1 MQEKS
6 DLQSQK
12 DQAGGSRKRSL
23 LKLLLTVGF
32 AVAAV
37 VVAYKIGSDMR
48 APSSVSPKTEPS
60 FGRSQSDNLFSS
72 GKLLKGVGQSP
83 VDPSKVLFPSMEKT
97 LDPNGPTKAKTCP
110 PGVSAGASTV
120 SETQHADDRTAEA
133 PILPSDREPTL
144 KTEEGPSVEAR
155 VPEPTVAVA
164 EATDGAS
171 DPAVKTGT
179 ILETTPQD
187 KGGPTKQK
195 TSPKKEVVAT
205 TPPSAPEI
213 NDKSKAEQFQLPGSM
228 TVKIHNYSG
237 AVAKWGLMVILD
249 DSAHMARK
257 NRLWA
262 GNRLKSATNLI
273 EKIPEGMPPGS
284 KLAVRD
290 FQCSK
295 PDKDRK
301 KKPAPCLS
309 RMLYDWSEAPFPG
322 LNDKF
327 AELSPGGVTNPC
339 AAAAFSLKKDF
350 EAIKASK
357 LSPRVLIVTDG
368 SGKCLKAD
376 AAAIVEQLFGKE
388 SARVDVL
395 GLGMAKNKDFGYS
408 SLAKKT
414 NGVFFT
420 MNNPGDTDQV
430 LSRYGKAL
438 KAPIMEKIT
447 IKGEKSVFTAV
458 PGEEV
463 TLVPGEYS
471 VELPVVAGIQSSKRT
486 IQSVKISSGEAV
498 VLDIKVKKGKLTTS
512 RSIRKLN

>member
-1 MQEKS
+1 MQDKS
-6 DLQSQK
+6 DLQTQK

-23 LKLLLTVGF
+23 LKLLTVGF

-48 APSSVSPKTEPS
+48 APSSDSPKTEPS
-60 FGRSQSDNLFSS
+60 FGRNQSDNLFSS

-83 VDPSKVLFPSMEKT
+83 VDPAKVLFPSMEKT
-97 LDPNGPTKAKTCP
+97 LDPNGPTKTKSCP
-110 PGVSAGASTV
+110 PGVSAGSFTA
-120 SETQHADDRTAEA
+120 SETQHSDDSEA
-133 PILPSDREPTL
+133 PVLPSDREPTL
-144 KTEEGPSVEAR
+144 KTGESPSVEAR

-164 EATDGAS
+164 EAS
-171 DPAVKTGT
+171 DNAGDPPVKSGT

-195 TSPKKEVVAT
+195 ISPKKETVAT
-205 TPPSAPEI
+205 APPSAPEI
-213 NDKSKAEQFQLPGSM
+213 TDKSKAEQFQLPGSM

-262 GNRLKSATNLI
+262 GNRLKSAANLI
-273 EKIPEGMPPGS
+273 EKIPEAMPPGS

-322 LNDKF
+322 LSDKF
-327 AELSPGGVTNPC
+327 ADLSPGGVTNPC

-350 EAIKASK
+350 EAITASK

-368 SGKCLKAD
+368 SGKCLKGD
-376 AAAIVEQLFGKE
+376 AAAIVEQIFGKE

-408 SLAKKT
+408 GLAKKT
-414 NGVFFT
+414 NGVFYT

-438 KAPIMEKIT
+438 KTPIMEKIT
-447 IKGEKSVFTAV
+447 IRGEKSVFTAV

-486 IQSVKISSGEAV
+486 VQNVKISSGEAV
-498 VLDIKVKKGKLTTS
+498 VLEIKMKKGKLTTS
-512 RSIRKLN
+512 RSVRKTN

>member
-1 MQEKS
+1 MQDTS

-32 AVAAV
+32 AAAAV

-48 APSSVSPKTEPS
+48 ASSSDSRKLEPS
-60 FGRSQSDNLFSS
+60 FGRNQSDNLFSS

-83 VDPSKVLFPSMEKT
+83 VDPSKVLFPSMEKA
-97 LDPNGPTKAKTCP
+97 LDPNGPTKAKSCP
-110 PGVSAGASTV
+110 PGISAGALAA
-120 SETQHADDRTAEA
+120 SEGQHSDDRTAEVPA
-133 PILPSDREPTL
+133 LASNREATP
-144 KTEEGPSVEAR
+144 KPGEGPLVEAR
-155 VPEPTVAVA
+155 GPEPTATVA
-164 EATDGAS
+164 EPPDGVG
-171 DPAVKTGT
+171 DPVVKLGT
-179 ILETTPQD
+179 IVETTPHD

-195 TSPKKEVVAT
+195 ALPKKDVVAT
-205 TPPSAPEI
+205 ASPSAPVI
-213 NDKSKAEQFQLPGSM
+213 DDKSKAEQFQLPGSM
-228 TVKIHNYSG
+228 SVKIHNYSG
-237 AVAKWGLMVILD
+237 AVARWGLMVILD

-262 GNRLKSATNLI
+262 GNRLKSAMNLI
-273 EKIPEGMPPGS
+273 EKIPDAVTPGS

-295 PDKDRK
+295 PDKDNK

-309 RMLYDWSEAPFPG
+309 RMLYDWSEAPFSG
-322 LNDKF
+322 LNEKF
-327 AELSPGGVTNPC
+327 GELSPGGLTNPC

-350 EAIKASK
+350 EAIKSSK

-368 SGKCLKAD
+368 SSKCLKAD
-376 AAAIVEQLFGKE
+376 AAAIAEQVFGAE

-395 GLGMAKNKDFGYS
+395 GLGMGKNKDFGYS

-414 NGVFFT
+414 NGVFFA
-420 MNNPGDTDQV
+420 MNNPGDTDQI

-438 KAPIMEKIT
+438 KTPIMEKIT
-447 IKGEKSVFTAV
+447 IKGEKSVFTVV
-458 PGEEV
+458 PGEEI

-471 VELPVVAGIQSSKRT
+471 VELPVVAGIPSSKRT
-486 IQSVKISSGEAV
+486 IQSVKVNSGEAV
-498 VLDIKVKKGKLTTS
+498 VLEIKMKKGKLTAS
-512 RSIRKLN
+512 RSVRKPN